1 MKLNDFKL
9 EVFFGKYEFS
19 APYLLTQSDCQ
30 SMTVKELLE
39 LAGESEEGL
48 LDNWLGYTE
57 VPGGPELRQE
67 IAALYESIGP
77 DGILAHSGAQEAIF
91 NFMNAMLDKSDHVIT
106 MFPTYQSLFEVAD
119 AIGCEVDRWH
129 LIQEE
134 NQWTIDIDQLKELI
148 RPNTKLI
155 CINTP
160 NNPTGFTLTNQQMM
174 DIAAIAN
181 QNGIYIFSDEVY
193 KGLELDGINR
203 KWFAD
208 LYDKAV
214 SLGVMSKAYGLAGLR
229 IGWIATNDKNILEKM
244 IKFKHYTTIC
254 NSSTSEYLA
263 TIALKNGKKI
273 LDRNMGIIKKNLEF
287 SDLFFEKYR
296 NLFQYNRPMCGPIA
310 FHRLKLDIS
319 INNFC
324 NQMVEEQGILL
335 LPADIYSYEGN
346 YFRMGYGRLDF
357 ENNLKKFEEY
367 LISKKLV

>member
-1 MKLNDFKL
+1 MKMNDFKL
-9 EVFFGKYEFS
+9 EVYFGKHEFS

-30 SMTVKELLE
+30 SMSVKELLK

-57 VPGGPELRQE
+57 VPGGIELRQE
-67 IAALYESIGP
+67 IAGLYDSIGP
-77 DGILAHSGAQEAIF
+77 DAILAHSGAQEAIF
-91 NFMNAMLDKSDHVIT
+91 NFMNVMLDRGDHVIT

-129 LIQEE
+129 LIQAE
-134 NQWTIDIDQLKELI
+134 NQWTIDIDHLKKLI
-148 RPNTKLI
+148 KPNTRLI

-160 NNPTGFTLTNQQMM
+160 NNPTGYTLTNEQMNE
-174 DIAAIAN
+174 IAELADRE
-181 QNGIYIFSDEVY
+181 GIYIFSDEVY
-193 KGLELDGINR
+193 KGIELDGIER

-229 IGWIATNDKNILEKM
+229 IGWIATKDKSIIEKM
-244 IKFKHYTTIC
+244 TKFKHYTTIC

-263 TIALKNGKKI
+263 TVALKNGKKI
-273 LDRNMGIIKKNLEF
+273 LDRNLSMIEKNLEI

-310 FHRLKLDIS
+310 FHRLKSDIS
-319 INNFC
+319 INEFC
-324 NQMVEEQGILL
+324 NQMVEERGILL
-335 LPADIYSYEGN
+335 LPAEIYSYEGN

-357 ENNLKKFEEY
+357 ENSLERFEEY
-367 LISKKLV
+367 LISKKIA

>member
-67 IAALYESIGP
+67 IAALYDSIGP

-119 AIGCEVDRWH
+119 AIGCKVDRWH

-148 RPNTKLI
+148 KPNTKLI

-174 DIAAIAN
+174 EIAKIAN

-229 IGWIATNDKNILEKM
+229 IGWIATKDKTILDKM
-244 IKFKHYTTIC
+244 TKFKHYTTIC
-254 NSSTSEYLA
+254 NSITSEYLA

-273 LDRNMGIIKKNLEF
+273 LDRNLDIIKKNLAV
-287 SDLFFEKYR
+287 SDIFFEKYR

-310 FHRLKLDIS
+310 FHRLKSDIS
-319 INNFC
+319 INDFC

-335 LPADIYSYEGN
+335 LPAEIYSYDGN

-357 ENNLKKFEEY
+357 ENNLKRFEEY
-367 LISKKLV
+367 LISKKIV